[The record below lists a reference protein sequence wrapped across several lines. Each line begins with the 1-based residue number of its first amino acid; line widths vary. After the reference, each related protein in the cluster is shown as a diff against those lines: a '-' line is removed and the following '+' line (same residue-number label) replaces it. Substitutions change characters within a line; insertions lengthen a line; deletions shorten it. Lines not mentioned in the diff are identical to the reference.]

1 MVLLDLISS
10 NEALIAKFRSLTNE
24 TKLNI
29 IDNKNNIY
37 SISVNSNSFNIYNN
51 NDKYGGINYSND
63 TINVNSISCANITN
77 NTPLIFPNKNIPL
90 STYYFQS
97 SDNYTG
103 NNNYNVFD
111 LNPTTFWKSDSVY
124 NLDGTFNLAFS
135 GYLSYNFNNLNIY
148 GAWIQFIL
156 PYSVCI
162 NKLYISLSKITNDA
176 STITLIGLNTL
187 TNKWDYLL
195 NNYTI
200 LNNNNFININ
210 NINLYSNIT
219 LIINKTAGGVFVIIN
234 DVAFYSSS
242 LFYINNKI
250 KISDNNI
257 YDINTLKINE
267 IILNGSSLKSFSDIP
282 ITVSSN
288 ALLAITSNLNTIW
301 NTSDSTTG
309 YTLNKIAI
317 NKSNATT
324 TLDINGNIN
333 YNYRILQNY
342 IIINTTL
349 TNIYNNSYIKV
360 GTFYFNSSE
369 YFELNLYIYDYN
381 PNITSTNYYSQSIK
395 VYGIANINSKIYYD
409 IKSDNTN
416 SIVRITNVFYYYISN
431 NAIEF
436 YVKYNDDLDI
446 TNTNPYI
453 TTTLFSNIVYVDF
466 LTTYY
471 KNNVFVIPN
480 NIQYPLIES
489 YLLSAI
495 KNTEK
500 TSNITKIYN
509 TLYADNIN
517 FTNLYFSSNNY
528 TPNTILYSDVFG
540 NIKTSSVSFN
550 QLNDLSNISLNSNKV
565 LLLNDIGKFDVSSV
579 SKNQLN
585 SLSNISLNPNNIVF
599 INSNGLLDSTS
610 GINIKLLQGLSNIS
624 LTNNRF
630 VFTDNNGI
638 LTTSSFNINSNF
650 NNLLSLYNFNN
661 SNIFVLS
668 NIIFN
673 SCSFTS
679 NISIANNIISWNSN
693 LNKIQLNNNDF
704 ADDIFKKIMKYPYQY
719 SYSLVINTTQ
729 IGNEYIY
736 SFLNYTIKTNIND
749 YNINYEV
756 YNVFNSNLN
765 IFWKSSTNFNTN
777 GYIINRY
784 INGDLTLQPC
794 GSYITFTLPD
804 NIILYHYIIY
814 YDNNNYYNTINSFKL
829 YGYNSN
835 NNIWDLLDSQN
846 NIIYWNSYNIFN
858 INNKTKVYNTF
869 SLCITKT
876 NTITNNNFAI
886 INYIEFYGV
895 NNYSGNTNY
904 IINNNPV
911 IFGNNKIGI
920 SNYDPKALLS
930 IGNDIYTSNDSI
942 LNLNNSCNINN
953 YGLKILNLTRPSG
966 NNSIG
971 IRASHIL
978 NNWCNIANTRYD
990 INLSHLNIYNENNV
1004 VSFLS
1009 DGRVGLNG
1017 ITPDISLNNNY
1028 ISIYSNIYIYN
1039 KNNKYISIGVSTI
1052 SNNYSIILPNSKP
1065 NIYNILSVNNIDS
1078 NSNIYLNWIPPGNA
1092 SSINLFSKIGSP
1104 NIITCNIS
1112 SIALQ
1117 VAGSCLIGSDNNS
1130 ILNMDKS
1137 YYNNNTL
1144 IVTGNIYSTMDITTD
1159 SDINYKFNITKI
1171 LNPLEKLKLISGYT
1185 FNRNDTNDLERRYCG
1200 LIAQEVQKVMPE
1212 AVITKHD
1219 GKLRLLYTN
1228 LSSLII
1234 ESIKEIDD
1242 KYENLDF
1249 KVNMIMMFMFYY
1261 YLFSIL
1267 F

>member
-1 MVLLDLISS
+1 MVLLDLLAS
-10 NEALIAKFRSLTNE
+10 NETLIAKFRSLSYE

-37 SISVNSNSFNIYNN
+37 NISVNSNIFNIYSS
-51 NDKYGGINYSND
+51 NDKYGGMNYSND
-63 TINVNSISCANITN
+63 VLNVNSISCANITN
-77 NTPLIFPNKNIPL
+77 TTTLIFPNKNIPL

-156 PYSVCI
+156 PYSICI
-162 NKLYISLSKITNDA
+162 NNFYISLNRITNDA

-195 NNYTI
+195 NNYTLI
-200 LNNNNFININ
+200 NNNNFIPIN
-210 NINLYSNIT
+210 NTNLYSNIT
-219 LIINKTAGGVFVIIN
+219 LIINKTSGGVFVIIN
-234 DVAFYSSS
+234 DVAFYSTS

-267 IILNGSSLKSFSDIP
+267 IILNGTSLKSFSDIP

-288 ALLAITSNLNTIW
+288 ALLSITSNLNTIW

-342 IIINTTL
+342 ISINTTL

-381 PNITSTNYYSQSIK
+381 PNITSTNFYSQSIK
-395 VYGIANINSKIYYD
+395 IYGIANINSKLYCD
-409 IKSDNTN
+409 IKSDNTTN
-416 SIVRITNVFYYYISN
+416 IVRITNVFYYYISN

-480 NIQYPLIES
+480 TIQYPLIES
-489 YLLSAI
+489 YLIGAI

-528 TPNTILYSDVFG
+528 IPNTILYSDIYG

-550 QLNDLSNISLNSNKV
+550 QLSDLSNISLNSNKV
-565 LLLNDIGKFDVSSV
+565 LLLNDVGKFDVSSV

-585 SLSNISLNPNNIVF
+585 SLSNISLNPNNVVF

-624 LTNNRF
+624 LNPNKF
-630 VFTDNNGI
+630 VFTDNNGL
-638 LTTSSFNINSNF
+638 LTTSTFNINSNF
-650 NNLLSLYNFNN
+650 NNLLSLYSFNN
-661 SNIFVLS
+661 SNITLLS
-668 NIIFN
+668 NII
-673 SCSFTS
+673 FTS
-679 NISIANNIISWNSN
+679 NISIGNNILAWNSN
-693 LNKIQLNNNDF
+693 LNKMQLNNNDF
-704 ADDIFKKIMKYPYQY
+704 ADDIFKKIMKYPY
-719 SYSLVINTTQ
+719 SYNPSVISTNQ
-729 IGNEYIY
+729 IGTEYI
-736 SFLNYTIKTNIND
+736 FNLTNYTIKTNIND
-749 YNINYEV
+749 YIINYEA
-756 YNVFNSNLN
+756 YNALNSNLN
-765 IFWKSSTNFNTN
+765 IYWKSSTNFNTN
-777 GYIINRY
+777 GFIINRY
-784 INGDLTLQPC
+784 INNDLTTLC

-804 NIILYHYIIY
+804 NILLYYYIIY
-814 YDNNNYYNTINSFKL
+814 YNNNSVFYNTINSFKL
-829 YGYNSN
+829 FGYNPIYNS
-835 NNIWDLLDSQN
+835 WDLLDLQT
-846 NIIYWNSYNIFN
+846 NITYWNNYNVFN
-858 INNKTKVYNTF
+858 VNNKSRLYNTF

-886 INYIEFYGV
+886 INYIEFYGA

-920 SNYDPKALLS
+920 ANYDPKALLS
-930 IGNDIYTSNDSI
+930 IGNDLYTSNDSI
-942 LNLNNSCNINN
+942 VNINYNSNINN
-953 YGLKILNLTRPSG
+953 YGLKLLNLTRPSG
-966 NNSIG
+966 DSSVG

-990 INLSHLNIYNENNV
+990 INLSHSNIYNENNV

-1009 DGRVGLNG
+1009 DGRVGFNG
-1017 ITPDISLNNNY
+1017 ISPDISLNNNY

-1052 SNNYSIILPNSKP
+1052 NNNYSIILPQSKP
-1065 NIYNILSVNNIDS
+1065 NAYNILSVDNIDK
-1078 NSNIYLNWIPPGNA
+1078 NSNIFLNWINPGNA

-1112 SIALQ
+1112 SISLQ
-1117 VAGSCLIGSDNNS
+1117 VAGGCLIGSDNNS
-1130 ILNMDKS
+1130 ILNMDSS
-1137 YYNNNTL
+1137 YFNNNTL

-1159 SDINYKFNITKI
+1159 SDQSYKFNITKI
-1171 LNPLEKLKLISGYT
+1171 TNPLEKLKLINGYI
-1185 FNRNDTNDLERRYCG
+1185 FNRNDTNDFKRRYCG

-1234 ESIKEIDD
+1234 ESIKEVND

-1261 YLFSIL
+1261 YLFQIL